1 MRFICIYKLYA
12 KVKTLFQIKLKFQLL
27 LDLTWRVCS
36 NYCKFHGLYIMW
48 TQDTLRPC
56 QLKQALCEN
65 NLMFVITV
73 DLNECLAQIK
83 APIVER
89 ARLFLSYH
97 LLKVPRLLKHYSLMV
112 YMIMYTSFMPKTEFK
127 TVFKIKIK
135 FQFQKSILLD
145 LTHSTY
151 IRW

>member
-12 KVKTLFQIKLKFQLL
+12 KVKTLFQIKFKFQLL

-36 NYCKFHGLYIMW
+36 NYCKFHGFYIMW

-56 QLKQALCEN
+56 QLKQALCEKKIYVCDYCRAKWMPCSN
-65 NLMFVITV
+65 QSTNRRT
-73 DLNECLAQIK
+73 C
-83 APIVER
+83 APISKLPFTKSTK
-89 ARLFLSYH
+89 AIKTLLSYG
-97 LLKVPRLLKHYSLMV
+97 V
-112 YMIMYTSFMPKTEFK
+112 YVYKLYAKDRIR
-127 TVFKIKIK
+127 TVFKIRIK

-145 LTHSTY
+145 LTHITY

>member
-12 KVKTLFQIKLKFQLL
+12 KVKTLFQIKFKFQLL

-36 NYCKFHGLYIMW
+36 NYCKFHGFYIMW

-73 DLNECLAQIK
+73 DLCLAQIK

-112 YMIMYTSFMPKTEFK
+112 YMYTSFMPKTEFK
-127 TVFKIKIK
+127 TVFKIEIK
-135 FQFQKSILLD
+135 FQHLLD
-145 LTHSTY
+145 LTHSTN